1 MRIRLDECVDRRLAR
16 ELTGHEVSTVPEQG
30 WAGAQNGELLA
41 LAEKQFDVF
50 LTVDR
55 NLSFQQPLPQFKIA
69 VVVMRARSNRLR
81 DLLPIV
87 PRLLGTLP
95 DVKRGEVTWIGS

>member
-1 MRIRLDECVDRRLAR
+1 
-16 ELTGHEVSTVPEQG
+16 
-30 WAGAQNGELLA
+30 
-41 LAEKQFDVF
+41 VF

-69 VVVMRARSNRLR
+69 VVIMRARTNRLR

-87 PRLLGTLP
+87 PRLLDTLP
-95 DVKRGEVTWIGS
+95 DVKRDAATWIGSKVTGRTALHNPEL

>member
-1 MRIRLDECVDRRLAR
+1 M
-16 ELTGHEVSTVPEQG
+16 
-30 WAGAQNGELLA
+30 
-41 LAEKQFDVF
+41 AEKQFDVF

-69 VVVMRARSNRLR
+69 VVVMRARTNRLR

-87 PRLLGTLP
+87 PRLLGALP
-95 DVKRGEVTWIGS
+95 HVKRGEVMWIDN